1 MPQSGRTFICICQ
14 LYCRRALFGSLWL
27 LLAVAL
33 LATPAMSQ
41 AQAGDPPVW
50 STFLYLP
57 LVQKPVVPYRCPTIS
72 PAVYNAIPYEG
83 NPTDR
88 PAELHADLNLALR
101 GYAPAAAP
109 LVLVSYD
116 GGTDGGAPQMP
127 GLFADRRVPV
137 FTAAY
142 QAYDW
147 NWACGQTGCRGPLL
161 ADWPAT
167 LLGMATSAGEA
178 IRAPAR
184 SAAIYPGGYIVV
196 VLYAAENRITL
207 KYTCEDNV
215 ISGYTVH
222 IENVCVDP
230 ALLRLYRDLNAMG
243 RPQLPALR
251 NDEALGT
258 GSGDPI
264 LVAVR
269 DNGQFLDPRSR
280 KDWWQSTLASDQ
292 LLPPQLDGEAAKF
305 DGPAGP

>member
-1 MPQSGRTFICICQ
+1 MPSPGRAMVRVRH
-14 LYCRRALFGSLWL
+14 LWRRRALFRALWFC
-27 LLAVAL
+27 LAVSWAL
-33 LATPAMSQ
+33 RPGLTY
-41 AQAGDPPVW
+41 AQAADPPVW

-57 LVQKPVVPYRCPTIS
+57 VMQRPVAPYRCPTTS

-101 GYAPAAAP
+101 GYVPVAAP
-109 LVLVSYD
+109 LFLISYD
-116 GGTDGGAPQMP
+116 GGTDAGAPQMP
-127 GLFADRRVPV
+127 GLFAGGRVPV

-142 QAYDW
+142 QIYAW
-147 NWACGQTGCRGPLL
+147 NWACGQNGCRGPLL
-161 ADWPAT
+161 DDWPTT

-184 SAAIYPGGYIVV
+184 NVAIYPGGYIVV

-207 KYTCEDNV
+207 KYTREDNV
-215 ISGYTVH
+215 VRGYTVH
-222 IENVCVDP
+222 IEYVCVDP
-230 ALLRLYRDLNAMG
+230 ALLKLYRDLNALG

-251 NDEALGT
+251 NGETLGT
-258 GSGDPI
+258 GSGAPI

-280 KDWWQSTLASDQ
+280 KDWWQSSLASDQ
-292 LLPPQLDGEAAKF
+292 P
-305 DGPAGP
+305 